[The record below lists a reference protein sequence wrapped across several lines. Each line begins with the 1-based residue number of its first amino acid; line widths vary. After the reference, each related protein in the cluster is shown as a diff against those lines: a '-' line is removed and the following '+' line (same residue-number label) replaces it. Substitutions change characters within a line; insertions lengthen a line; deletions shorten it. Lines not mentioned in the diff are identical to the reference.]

1 MTYAVAITAMREIG
15 RGSKWIAVVGALM
28 LIGGGVLIAAQH
40 EHKTEALAVG
50 QKGDVTFT
58 TETTIAGITL
68 KPGRYYIEHRVEGTV
83 QPRRVA
89 GHYVH
94 FTEVTPEESLKRQA
108 ARDAIREYTVA
119 HPGEIPCELEALK
132 KKASKTTVFTT
143 TENGI
148 RRITRIEI
156 AGEVV
161 AHVF

>member
-1 MTYAVAITAMREIG
+1 MRDIFK
-15 RGSKWIAVVGALM
+15 GSTWIAVVAGLLLAGGALT
-28 LIGGGVLIAAQH
+28 AAQH
-40 EHKTEALAVG
+40 EHKTTELAVG

-58 TETTIAGITL
+58 AETTIAGITL

-89 GHYVH
+89 GHYIH
-94 FTEVTPEESLKRQA
+94 FTEMTPKEHQKRQA
-108 ARDAIREYTVA
+108 ARDAIVEYAVA
-119 HPGEIPCELEALK
+119 HPGEIQCEVQALG

-156 AGEVV
+156 AGEDV
-161 AHVF
+161 AHIF

>member
-1 MTYAVAITAMREIG
+1 MRDI
-15 RGSKWIAVVGALM
+15 RRASRWIVVLGAL
-28 LIGGGVLIAAQH
+28 LLGGGGLIAAQR
-40 EHKTEALAVG
+40 EHKTTELTVG

-58 TETTIAGITL
+58 TETTIVGITL
-68 KPGRYYIEHRVEGTV
+68 KPGRYYIEHRVEGTL

-94 FTEVTPEESLKRQA
+94 FTEMTPKEHQKRQA
-108 ARDAIREYTVA
+108 ARDAIGEYAVA
-119 HPGEIPCELEALK
+119 HPGEIQCELEALN

-156 AGEVV
+156 AGEDV
-161 AHVF
+161 AHLF